1 MLIRGKSTNFCLHRL
16 FVSHLL
22 LLVHKALRVLLPRT
36 MPGAMD
42 SMKGAIYAACVL
54 SGKEAGEGEE
64 AVTVRTIC
72 YPTAQSMTCDRCDT
86 GGPGVLCAHRR
97 VVAVAVTAGA

>member
-1 MLIRGKSTNFCLHRL
+1 
-16 FVSHLL
+16 
-22 LLVHKALRVLLPRT
+22 

-72 YPTAQSMTCDRCDT
+72 YPTA
-86 GGPGVLCAHRR
+86 PL
-97 VVAVAVTAGA
+97 

>member
-1 MLIRGKSTNFCLHRL
+1 
-16 FVSHLL
+16 
-22 LLVHKALRVLLPRT
+22 

-72 YPTAQSMTCDRCDT
+72 YPTAQSMACDRCDT